1 MNKKIQRLVEPNL
14 RLYLFIL
21 VAFAAASLFVE
32 QYILAAV
39 EGGIILLLVVWSLFM
54 ARKRRRELMDYL
66 ESVTYDADTAKNNTL
81 MNFPL
86 PMAVFSLNDSRIVWA
101 NQIFF
106 DMCGVSSARFE
117 ARIDDLVPEFNSKWL
132 YEGKTQFPG
141 LIETNGRKYQIHGN
155 LIRPSEEGAGRE
167 RGFMGIAYWVDVT
180 EYDDVRIKYEESRP
194 VVSIIVIDNYDE
206 MIRNQPDRVKNE
218 LRDAVEDRI
227 SQWCD
232 GKDAFVRRYDRD
244 RYVFVFEDRWLS
256 QMKEDKFSILE
267 RVHEVVSPSGIH
279 ATVSIGLGVDGS
291 GFGEDWQFASLATE
305 MALSRGGDQAV
316 VKNRFN
322 FEFFGGRAKETEKRT
337 KVKSRVMASALGELV
352 ADASCVFVMGHAAA
366 DMDAVGAAVGV
377 CAIARKKGVPHYIV
391 RESGPTP
398 ADQLYRK
405 LEGMEEYKDLFL
417 DSQETLLKA
426 DSRSLLVVV
435 DTNRPEQVASR
446 EVLQSCNKVAVIDH
460 HRRAATYI
468 EGGALYF
475 HEPYASSTCELVSE
489 LLSYLM
495 EPGELLRGEAEA
507 MMAGLMLDTKNFT
520 MRTGGRTFEAAAFL
534 RRAGGDTGEVKK
546 MFQTGLADT
555 VAKYGIIQNAKM
567 YRQDIAIAPVD
578 HTVNRVTAAQAADEL
593 LNIAGINTSFVLYPD
608 GDRVVVSARSIN
620 DTNVQVILEALG
632 GGGNAGAAGAQIA
645 GQTLKQ
651 VTESLMATLERYF
664 KTDDP
669 EEMGEE
675 EE

>member
-1 MNKKIQRLVEPNL
+1 MQTPN
-14 RLYLFIL
+14 
-21 VAFAAASLFVE
+21 
-32 QYILAAV
+32 
-39 EGGIILLLVVWSLFM
+39 
-54 ARKRRRELMDYL
+54 
-66 ESVTYDADTAKNNTL
+66 
-81 MNFPL
+81 
-86 PMAVFSLNDSRIVWA
+86 
-101 NQIFF
+101 
-106 DMCGVSSARFE
+106 
-117 ARIDDLVPEFNSKWL
+117 
-132 YEGKTQFPG
+132 
-141 LIETNGRKYQIHGN
+141 
-155 LIRPSEEGAGRE
+155 
-167 RGFMGIAYWVDVT
+167 GIAVT
-180 EYDDVRIKYEESRP
+180 
-194 VVSIIVIDNYDE
+194 
-206 MIRNQPDRVKNE
+206 
-218 LRDAVEDRI
+218 
-227 SQWCD
+227 
-232 GKDAFVRRYDRD
+232 
-244 RYVFVFEDRWLS
+244 LS
-256 QMKEDKFSILE
+256 L
-267 RVHEVVSPSGIH
+267 GI
-279 ATVSIGLGVDGS
+279 GVDG
-291 GFGEDWQFASLATE
+291 ETPAYLYRFASLSVE

-489 LLSYLM
+489 LLGYLM

-632 GGGNAGAAGAQIA
+632 GGGNAGAAGAQIT